1 MFLQHRILLFSYSCH
16 FLLWDHSGGLLVSM
30 VMGVTA
36 WVIEVVGALT
46 MPKSAGSQGMLPPP
60 WWGDVV
66 GGEELG
72 LKACCVVA

>member
-1 MFLQHRILLFSYSCH
+1 
-16 FLLWDHSGGLLVSM
+16 M

-46 MPKSAGSQGMLPPP
+46 MPKSAGSQGILPPP